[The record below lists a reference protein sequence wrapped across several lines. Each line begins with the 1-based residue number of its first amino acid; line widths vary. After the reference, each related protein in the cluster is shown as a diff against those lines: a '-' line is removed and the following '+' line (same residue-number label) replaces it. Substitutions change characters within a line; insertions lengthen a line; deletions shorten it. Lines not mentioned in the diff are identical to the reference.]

1 MGRHLANAAAAWT
14 FQSDKSGAFMRVL
27 IVDDDAAT
35 AELTAECLMMDS
47 DITVQ
52 IAPDDEAALRATVDF
67 APDAILL
74 DVQLAGTSGLDLAVD
89 LKVLSRG
96 RARVIVFSGT
106 VSEYE
111 SGPLPPGVDAWL
123 SKPAHLDELQACIS
137 AKP

>member
-1 MGRHLANAAAAWT
+1 
-14 FQSDKSGAFMRVL
+14 MRVL

-35 AELTAECLMMDS
+35 AELTAECLMMNR
-47 DITVQ
+47 DIIVQ
-52 IAPDDEAALRATVDF
+52 IALDDGAALRATVDF

-96 RARVIVFSGT
+96 RARIIVFSGT

-123 SKPAHLDELQACIS
+123 SKPAHLDELHACIS